1 MCAGAHHPT
10 QVVFDDGGDTAR
22 SNHTQVASASGIVAH
37 ATVFN
42 GAVTRGSAQSS
53 STGRHN
59 RRLHGALLLNCAYPS
74 GTVAVSERECSR
86 LIGFDALTA
95 TCQNAMAAIE
105 RSASAELLAHRPLA
119 LVCSPCIGD
128 NSVLGTVSH
137 LMAPMSLLTQSKP
150 RKIEVEFMGLIPKFA
165 YHFRLAKPRD
175 FL

>member
-1 MCAGAHHPT
+1 VQSQEDQLKVVQQAGTIDHFTAHCSCIAPT
-10 QVVFDDGGDTAR
+10 R
-22 SNHTQVASASGIVAH
+22 PE
-37 ATVFN
+37 
-42 GAVTRGSAQSS
+42 
-53 STGRHN
+53 
-59 RRLHGALLLNCAYPS
+59 LLLCLKGNAAALS
-74 GTVAVSERECSR
+74 VST
-86 LIGFDALTA
+86 ALTA